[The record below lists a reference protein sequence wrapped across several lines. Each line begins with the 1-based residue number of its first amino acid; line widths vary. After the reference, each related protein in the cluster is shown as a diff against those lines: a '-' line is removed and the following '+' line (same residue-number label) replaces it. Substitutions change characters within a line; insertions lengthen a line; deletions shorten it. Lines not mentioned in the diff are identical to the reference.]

1 MENIKMKKKEQSG
14 KAENLPAKNKSPIRK
29 IKNSTL

>member
-14 KAENLPAKNKSPIRK
+14 KAENLPAKSKIPIRE
-29 IKNSTL
+29 IKNNTL